1 MIEISFVL
9 GLIILLF
16 SVVIHEIAHGSIAY
30 SLGDETAKNEGRL
43 SLNPIVHLDPL
54 GSILIPLV
62 LALSSSPVFFGW
74 AKPVPVNFLNLKD
87 KWGELKVS
95 IAGPAVNFFLALVFC
110 TLIRFSLFPEL
121 SSVFATIAIINIG
134 LTLFNLI
141 PIFPLDG
148 SHILI
153 NLLPDSFIEFKKFM
167 ISYGAY
173 ILIFVLFVFPGT
185 GWLSGLMDIVFR
197 FLVGM

>member
-1 MIEISFVL
+1 MIEISFIL

-43 SLNPIVHLDPL
+43 SLNPLVHLDIF

-62 LALSSSPVFFGW
+62 LALSSSPIFFGW
-74 AKPVPVNFLNLKD
+74 AKPVPVNFLNLRD
-87 KWGELKVS
+87 KWGELKVA
-95 IAGPAVNFFLALVFC
+95 IAGPAVNLFLALIFC
-110 TLIRFSLFPEL
+110 IFIRFSLFPEL
-121 SSVFATIAIINIG
+121 FSVFSTIAIINIG
-134 LTLFNLI
+134 LALFNLI

-148 SHILI
+148 SHVLI

-167 ISYGAY
+167 VNYGTF
-173 ILIFVLFVFPGT
+173 ILIFVLFFYPGT
-185 GWLSGLMDIVFR
+185 AWLSNAIEIVFR
-197 FLVGM
+197 FFVGM